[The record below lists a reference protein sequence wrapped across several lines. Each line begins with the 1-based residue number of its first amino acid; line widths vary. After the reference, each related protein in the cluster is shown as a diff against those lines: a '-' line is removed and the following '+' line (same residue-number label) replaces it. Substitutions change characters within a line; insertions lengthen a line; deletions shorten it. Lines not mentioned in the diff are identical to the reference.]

1 MEPLNLRE
9 FAENLIVS
17 GQAEYGREI
26 LDLIDLEAQA
36 DIFKEIKEKLN
47 GAASSGYSDKDI
59 WMAVE
64 FLSDRNAALTE
75 IEKKLTEAGYKKTKK
90 LDASDLVSDLL
101 VELDAARERLEP
113 GAADFDL

>member
-26 LDLIDLEAQA
+26 LDLLYCEEQYEILSEIGDELNRIAEA
-36 DIFKEIKEKLN
+36 DYPTNEL
-47 GAASSGYSDKDI
+47 
-59 WMAVE
+59 WRAVE
-64 FLSDRNAALTE
+64 FLSDRNAALIK

-101 VELDAARERLEP
+101 AELYAARERLES